1 MYQHIGPFTRYYKN
15 PSNGTTDSTRTYS
28 SFENIKTYIGPEPRL
43 SARYLFTDNSSL
55 KMGFSHNYQ
64 YIHLASI
71 SSVSLPTDLWFPSTE
86 IVKPQV
92 GTQYSVGYF
101 KNFSDNKYEASIELY
116 YKNLNNLIEY
126 KENSFPEDNFINN
139 VDNQLTFGNGYS
151 YGAELFIKKRLG
163 DFNGWVGY
171 TYSKTMRKFDEID
184 NGEWFPAK
192 YDRRN
197 DLSIVGQY

>member
-1 MYQHIGPFTRYYKN
+1 MYQHIGPFTRYFKN
-15 PSNGTTDSTRTYS
+15 PYNGTTDSTRIYS

-43 SARYLFTDNSSL
+43 SARYLFADNSSL

-101 KNFSDNKYEASIELY
+101 K
-116 YKNLNNLIEY
+116 
-126 KENSFPEDNFINN
+126 
-139 VDNQLTFGNGYS
+139 
-151 YGAELFIKKRLG
+151 
-163 DFNGWVGY
+163 
-171 TYSKTMRKFDEID
+171 KF
-184 NGEWFPAK
+184 F
-192 YDRRN
+192 
-197 DLSIVGQY
+197 